1 MNYYCKY
8 QTFASTYS
16 CLVRHAEAGTKVTS
30 TENTS
35 CFALWP
41 YHSTNDCLH
50 PKSRRVRSTLIPNMS
65 THGNLSTHLVA
76 NACSPNNQVLIAR
89 RGVEASA
96 ILLRP
101 CARVDDLQQARSDV
115 TAVRR
120 VSSTQ
125 PTLTEGEPTSNS
137 THLYH

>member
-1 MNYYCKY
+1 MNYYYKY
-8 QTFASTYS
+8 QTFVSTYS
-16 CLVRHAEAGTKVTS
+16 CLVRHAEAGAKATN

-35 CFALWP
+35 SFALWP

-50 PKSRRVRSTLIPNMS
+50 PKSRRVRSTLIPNIS
-65 THGNLSTHLVA
+65 THGNLLTRLVA
-76 NACSPNNQVLIAR
+76 NACSPNNQIFIAR

-101 CARVDDLQQARSDV
+101 CARVDDPQQARSDV

-125 PTLTEGEPTSNS
+125 PTLSEGEPTSSS